1 MNNKRRNIKN
11 LELNK
16 LNQLVTMLKSMN
28 LKHSQK
34 KSNKKRNKPRRINN
48 GSPTSSKLF
57 TVGEDLFHHSP
68 ACQTLTGVAAC
79 AAAQFAPFD
88 IARGSANVLSDA
100 TPSQK
105 FSSRGFTTIS
115 LAAGEKMFGFCCPNI
130 ANGTS
135 LSSLTVGTGTFA
147 ALNPSTPWGAP
158 AAGVTARTVFTATPY
173 DLASLNAS
181 RAEFK
186 LVSHGI
192 RIKCTSNAMNR
203 GGSLIYLVD
212 TNETFVSSSDSAS
225 TVLTL
230 DDRMQG
236 SAKAVRVSLASQPV
250 VEIVC
255 PYRACDSQSQSAQG
269 WADTNQTGGFYDTTY
284 GTTLAGWN
292 APGVSAGYGQAFFV
306 YQNGSGVAQN
316 FDIELVEH
324 WEVIFPGAEQ
334 LATPSVSLSH
344 AADSIKNILHQ
355 AHQTHANHPTLS
367 LKSVVKQVA
376 NMNHNKEVIKN
387 VPGILSAIA
396 AL

>member
-1 MNNKRRNIKN
+1 MNNKRTQK

-28 LKHSQK
+28 TKQK
-34 KSNKKRNKPRRINN
+34 SSVTKKGRKRQTKRING
-48 GSPTSSKLF
+48 GSATSQKLF
-57 TVGEDLFHHSP
+57 TVGEELFHHSP
-68 ACQTLTGVAAC
+68 MCQTLTGVAAC

-130 ANGTS
+130 GNN
-135 LSSLTVGTGTFA
+135 SSLASLVVGTGTFA
-147 ALNPSTPWGAP
+147 ALNGSVPWGAA
-158 AAGVTARTVFTATPY
+158 AAGVTARTIITATPY
-173 DLASLNAS
+173 SKPSLDDS

-212 TNETFVSSSDSAS
+212 TNETFVNSADVAS

-255 PYRACDSQSQSAQG
+255 PFRATDGVTQSAEG
-269 WADTNQTGGFYDTTY
+269 WADSTASGGFYDASLNASLT
-284 GTTLAGWN
+284 GWN
-292 APGVSAGYGQAFFV
+292 AAGVNAAYGQAFFV

-334 LATPSVSLSH
+334 LATPSVSHSH
-344 AADSIKNILHQ
+344 AAEAIRNIIHQ

-376 NMNHNKEVIKN
+376 KMRHNNEVIK
-387 VPGILSAIA
+387 GISGVIA
-396 AL
+396 AVSAL